1 MDESTNSIRLT
12 VFGGIDEV
20 GGNTLLLEDLNYD
33 ISIFLDF
40 GIKIKKY
47 QNKYKRSHHPSC
59 VEEIIHA
66 NLFPSEKD
74 TPINNL
80 YLKEKNEGL
89 SPQIWTGY

>member
-1 MDESTNSIRLT
+1 MLNLNYVEFGGLKMDESTNSIRLT

-47 QNKYKRSHHPSC
+47 
-59 VEEIIHA
+59 
-66 NLFPSEKD
+66 
-74 TPINNL
+74 
-80 YLKEKNEGL
+80 
-89 SPQIWTGY
+89 